1 MPRKVE
7 ISHRTIVFVA
17 LFGLLLW
24 FVFQIRGVLLMLFI
38 SVILMSALNPAVDKL
53 QRWKVPRGLAIL
65 VIYIVLWGVV
75 GGLIAKVIPPLV
87 EQTRTLIF
95 QLPDA
100 LGRVEFFNANQEIIT
115 NQIVTRL
122 GALPENLLKVTV
134 DLFANLLTVLTTLVI
149 TFYLLLERK
158 NLDKYLS
165 LLLGRERP
173 TKITQVINEI
183 ERRLGGWVRGELV
196 LMIAVGAFT
205 FAGLTVL
212 GVDNALPLAI
222 IAGVLELVPN
232 IGPIISAVPAVLIAL
247 TIHPL
252 TGLAT
257 MSLYFLIQLLEN
269 NLLVPKVMEKAVGIN
284 PLISILGLL
293 MGLEIAGPAG
303 AVLAI
308 PFIIVV
314 QTIGLEAFSLKRLS
328 DLSE

>member
-1 MPRKVE
+1 
-7 ISHRTIVFVA
+7 
-17 LFGLLLW
+17 
-24 FVFQIRGVLLMLFI
+24 MLFI
-38 SVILMSALNPAVDKL
+38 SVTLMSALNPAVDWL
-53 QRWKVPRGLAIL
+53 QRRKVPRGIAIFI
-65 VIYIVLWGVV
+65 IYVFLWGII
-75 GGLIAKVIPPLV
+75 GGMIAKVIPPLV
-87 EQTRTLIF
+87 EQTRTLIYL
-95 QLPDA
+95 LPNA
-100 LGRVEFFNANQEIIT
+100 ISRVEFFSANQELIT
-115 NQIVTRL
+115 NQILTRL
-122 GALPENLLKVTV
+122 GALPENLLKITV
-134 DLFANLLTVLTTLVI
+134 GLFSNLLSVLTTLVI

-165 LLLGRERP
+165 LLVGKERP
-173 TKITQVINEI
+173 AKMTLIINEI

-252 TGLAT
+252 TALAT
-257 MSLYFLIQLLEN
+257 ASLYFLIQLLEN

-314 QTIGLEAFSLKRLS
+314 QTIGLEAFSLKRLG